1 MIFLELT
8 FTGQIQSMRTAGFAD
23 HDLIVVQQETDSI
36 EPILAKIK
44 FTKNGN
50 SNIVVIIYPSNRRAD
65 VIPK

>member
-1 MIFLELT
+1 
-8 FTGQIQSMRTAGFAD
+8 MRTAGFAD

-44 FTKNGN
+44 CSFTKNGN